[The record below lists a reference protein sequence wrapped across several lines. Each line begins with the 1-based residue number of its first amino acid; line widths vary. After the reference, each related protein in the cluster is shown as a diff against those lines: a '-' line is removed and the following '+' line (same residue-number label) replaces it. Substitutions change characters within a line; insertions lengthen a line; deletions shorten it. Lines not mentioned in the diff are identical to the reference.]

1 MTDLPDDIQ
10 YLKFLN
16 GPRNVFLKH
25 LVNARGVG
33 VVPRHTWA
41 ALVVC
46 DDRFLK
52 TFIQNLD
59 KNGNEAIQS
68 LNVVVRAMLKGWLN
82 TEKKS
87 MSNIHDGLDDEKNTT
102 SESNDDDDDDVCI
115 STILDQVRRRDASKC
130 AISSYSP
137 SMLCEICPEHLLRS
151 PVTGRSSFFWKYLE
165 FFWDPRRVKAWKR
178 PIFADPESPEVADTM
193 RNYITLSPVLRK
205 YWEWG
210 YLVLRPNPKNIV
222 NKYELKVQ
230 FVWLPQQNHFW
241 KELVSVDLLPPPAE
255 RKAVAE
261 LVGFQ
266 SEQFKDLKP
275 GDWITLTT
283 PDPERLPLPSW
294 ELLELRF
301 ALTLLVRLAGN
312 LESAKECDKI

>member
-1 MTDLPDDIQ
+1 MTDLSDDIQ

-16 GPRNVFLKH
+16 GPRCVFLKH

-41 ALVVC
+41 ALVGC
-46 DDRFLK
+46 DDKFLK
-52 TFIQNLD
+52 VLLD
-59 KNGNEAIQS
+59 KLDENGNEAFQS
-68 LNVVVRAMLKGWLN
+68 LNAVVRAMLKRWLN
-82 TEKKS
+82 TEELS
-87 MSNIHDGLDDEKNTT
+87 MSSIHDGLDDEKNTT
-102 SESNDDDDDDVCI
+102 SESNDDDDDVCI
-115 STILDQVRRRDASKC
+115 STILDQARRRDASKC

-137 SMLCEICPEHLLRS
+137 SMLCEICPDHLLRS
-151 PVTGRSSFFWKYLE
+151 PATGRSSSFWKYLE
-165 FFWDPRRVKAWKR
+165 IFWEHRRVKAWKR
-178 PIFADPESPEVADTM
+178 PIFADPESLEVADTM

-210 YLVLRPNPKNIV
+210 YFALRPNPNNIV
-222 NKYELKVQ
+222 NKHELKVQ
-230 FVWLPQQNHFW
+230 FVWLPQQNHSW
-241 KELVSVDLLPPPAE
+241 EELVSTDLLPPVAE

-266 SEQFKDLKP
+266 SEQFKDLKS

-294 ELLELRF
+294 ELLELRG
-301 ALTLLVRLAGN
+301 ALTALVRMAGN
-312 LESAKECDKI
+312 LESAKECDKV